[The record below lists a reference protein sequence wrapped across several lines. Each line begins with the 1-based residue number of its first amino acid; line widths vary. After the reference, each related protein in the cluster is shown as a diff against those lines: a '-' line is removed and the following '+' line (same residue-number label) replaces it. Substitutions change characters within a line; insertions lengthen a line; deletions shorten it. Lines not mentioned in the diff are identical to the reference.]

1 LPLLLDRV
9 DVLILNAL
17 IEDGRRSFRTIAKM
31 TGVSTP
37 TVEVRIRRMFET
49 GFITKI
55 SPVFNSEKV
64 SEKLTAL
71 VTFRVSDSD
80 LQDIAS
86 KFSELNEVRN
96 VFLITGESN
105 LMLRV
110 VMKNSRE
117 LQDFI
122 SYRSKEFGNMQVVS
136 SQIITKSLKDEQGV
150 VISDDLGIEL
160 TCDYCKGDIAG
171 KTFKLKVGQGERY
184 FCCKTCLASYKEKYK
199 TRIEALSK

>member
-1 LPLLLDRV
+1 LPLLLDKV
-9 DVLILNAL
+9 DVLILRAL
-17 IEDGRRSFRTIAKM
+17 IEDGRRSYRTLGKM

-49 GFITKI
+49 GFIRKI
-55 SPVFNSEKV
+55 SPIFDSDKITD
-64 SEKLTAL
+64 KLIAL
-71 VTFRVSDSD
+71 VTFRVNDAD
-80 LQDIAS
+80 LQQVAS
-86 KFSELNEVRN
+86 KFSDLHEVRS

-105 LMLRV
+105 LIIRV
-110 VMKNSRE
+110 VVNDSRE

-122 SYRSKEFGNMQVVS
+122 SYRSREFGNMQVVS

-160 TCDYCKGDIAG
+160 TCDYCKGDVAG

-184 FCCKTCLASYKEKYK
+184 FCCKICLASYKDKYK